1 MRKSIRKNVFDRK
14 NYFYPDL
21 PKGYQISQLDL
32 PIVEHGKLEIV
43 VGDDVKTINV
53 TARTWKKMRGN
64 PCMKA

>member
-1 MRKSIRKNVFDRK
+1 MRKSIRKTCSTAKTTSTPN
-14 NYFYPDL
+14 L

-53 TARTWKKMRGN
+53 TRAHMEEDGGQIR
-64 PCMKA
+64 A